1 MTAGNMF
8 KLNEYWHVPD
18 MDFLSE
24 KVKNAGPNCN
34 YEKMFRDFVMA
45 NHPRKNVMVDVG
57 ANIGIYSRPCSSFF
71 KKVYAIE
78 PIPKI
83 LECLKLNIKDCNN
96 IEIFEHGVG
105 PLNLEAMFL
114 YNPKNSGNTRQVI
127 SEDLNSAN
135 LVMSKILPLDDLQFE
150 EINYIKIDVEGF
162 EADVLASGVSSLKLN
177 LPWIQVEI
185 NDNQDKIEKLLAH
198 FGPYEYIPIKS
209 KHNRLYIP
217 KEGKNKKSFNS

>member
-1 MTAGNMF
+1 MF

-18 MDFLSE
+18 LDFLSE
-24 KVKNAGPNCN
+24 RVRYAGPDCD
-34 YEKMFRDFVMA
+34 YEKRFRDFVMA

-71 KKVYAIE
+71 KQVYAGE

-83 LECLKLNIKDCNN
+83 LECLKLNIKDCKN
-96 IEIFEHGVG
+96 IEIFEHGIG
-105 PLNLEAMFL
+105 PSNPEAVFL

-127 SEDLNSAN
+127 DKDVKSSN
-135 LVMSKILPLDDLQFE
+135 LVISKIIPLDDLQFE

-162 EADVLASGVSSLKLN
+162 EADVLASGSSSLTSN

-185 NDNQDKIEKLLAH
+185 NNNQDQIEKLLAT
-198 FGPYEYIPIKS
+198 FGHYEYVPIKS

-217 KEGKNKKSFNS
+217 KQGKNKKLFNFIK